1 MASKRLGPLPRTR
14 GSTLAHGCG
23 REGSGALPLA
33 RAAAVSTGLRVR
45 AVDYGLLVLLERA
58 LEGRVVEGHRVQR
71 RACVVGRAWW
81 AVRGGPRVVGRAWWA
96 VRGGPRVVGRAWWA
110 ARGGPRVVGR
120 ACGQSRAQAL
130 LDLATRSRSRD
141 DLATSSLLA
150 STSLLTTYSDAHSAA
165 HERT

>member
-1 MASKRLGPLPRTR
+1 VASKGLGPLPRTR

-23 REGSGALPLA
+23 REGSGALPLP

-58 LEGRVVEGHRVQR
+58 LEGRVVKGHRVER

-81 AVRGGPRVVGRAWWA
+81 AVRGGPC
-96 VRGGPRVVGRAWWA
+96 
-110 ARGGPRVVGR
+110 VVGR